1 MRADEVDAA
10 ATKDAKLS
18 KAETEKAIAQIEKS
32 SNPRKIISL
41 KEVKKIG
48 KQ

>member
-1 MRADEVDAA
+1 MRTDEVDAA

-18 KAETEKAIAQIEKS
+18 NAETEKAIAQIEKS
-32 SNPRKIISL
+32 TSL
-41 KEVKKIG
+41 IEVKKIG